1 MDEPNIKSKGFI
13 PVARKTEIKM
23 PDLFEVSEGKQ
34 YQSSNERVPY
44 KITTTN
50 WVSSPTSPSVKAYEV
65 GTGTD
70 VTSTVYPIN
79 NPTVSGDVITLSLLK
94 NLTKGAEYKI
104 HITFNVSSTVYE
116 CYFMVKCS
124 F

>member
-1 MDEPNIKSKGFI
+1 
-13 PVARKTEIKM
+13 M

-50 WVSSPTSPSVKAYEV
+50 WVSSPTNPSVKAYEV

-70 VTSTVYPIN
+70 VTSTVYPTN
-79 NPTVSGDVITLSLLK
+79 SPMVSGDVITLSLLR
-94 NLTKGAEYKI
+94 NLTKGGEYKI

-116 CYFMVKCS
+116 CYFTVKCN